1 MGDQTINQKKQVQEG
16 AKALGSLLQKYLK
29 TILDKLLS
37 PLAHLSTLGK
47 SIAGTAA
54 VVAFLCAG
62 LIVFDASHM
71 AFETGNGA
79 VITGKTVNVRQSPTT
94 KAKVLT
100 QAHKGDRFEIVG
112 SEKKWT
118 NIRSMDGKL
127 TGWVANSL
135 IEPKTGRTFVYRY
148 DMKGYILLLIIAIA
162 AFIVALRL
170 KEGEDSKD

>member
-1 MGDQTINQKKQVQEG
+1 MGDQTIIQKKQVKEG
-16 AKALGSLLQKYLK
+16 VKALGSLFQKYLK
-29 TILDKLLS
+29 GILDRLLT
-37 PLAHLSTLGK
+37 PLAHLTTLGK

-54 VVAFLCAG
+54 VVALLCVG
-62 LIVFDASHM
+62 LIIFDASHL
-71 AFETGNGA
+71 ALETGKVA

-100 QAHKGDRFEIVG
+100 QAHNGDRFEIVG
-112 SEKKWT
+112 SEKKWK

-127 TGWVANSL
+127 TGWIASSL

-148 DMKGYILLLIIAIA
+148 DMKGYILVLIVAIA

-170 KEGEDSKD
+170 KESEESKD

>member
-1 MGDQTINQKKQVQEG
+1 MGDQTINQKKLVKEG
-16 AKALGSLLQKYLK
+16 AKALGSLFQKYLK
-29 TILDKLLS
+29 GILERLLT
-37 PLAHLSTLGK
+37 PLAHLTTLGK

-54 VVAFLCAG
+54 IVALLCAG
-62 LIVFDASHM
+62 LIVFDASHL
-71 AFETGNGA
+71 ALETGNGA

-118 NIRSMDGKL
+118 NIRSLNGKL
-127 TGWVANSL
+127 AGWVANSL

-148 DMKGYILLLIIAIA
+148 DMKGYILLLIVAIA